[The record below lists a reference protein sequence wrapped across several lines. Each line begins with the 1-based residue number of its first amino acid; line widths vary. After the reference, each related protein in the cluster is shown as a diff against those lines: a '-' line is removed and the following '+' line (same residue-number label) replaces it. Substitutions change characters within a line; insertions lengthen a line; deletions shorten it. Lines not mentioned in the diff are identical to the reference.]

1 MYAFEFTMAHDLGIG
16 IIRLQGSKQGDE
28 GSTLGRCPGVGS
40 TAFLIQTSFIADAD
54 GMGIVMAGMYADLF
68 FITGLIDLAVLMH
81 NVLAIRYPVRVLKRL
96 PLHPILNRSRYAY
109 WEITN
114 AKVPSSSMTS
124 RLADLSLKSC
134 VSLARG
140 ISQIIRLLTSRTILT
155 GAVYSR
161 TDWPPATSKTE
172 ILLAFINS

>member
-1 MYAFEFTMAHDLGIG
+1 MAHDLGIG
-16 IIRLQGSKQGDE
+16 VIRLQGSKQGDE
-28 GSTLGRCPGVGS
+28 GCTLGRCPGIGS
-40 TAFLIQTSFIADAD
+40 AAFLIQASFIADAD
-54 GMGIVMAGMYADLF
+54 RVSIVMSGMHTDLF
-68 FITGLIDLAVLMH
+68 FITGLIELAVLMH

-140 ISQIIRLLTSRTILT
+140 IFQIIRLLTSRTILT

-161 TDWPPATSKTE
+161 AISPPDISTTSM
-172 ILLAFINS
+172 LLAFISS